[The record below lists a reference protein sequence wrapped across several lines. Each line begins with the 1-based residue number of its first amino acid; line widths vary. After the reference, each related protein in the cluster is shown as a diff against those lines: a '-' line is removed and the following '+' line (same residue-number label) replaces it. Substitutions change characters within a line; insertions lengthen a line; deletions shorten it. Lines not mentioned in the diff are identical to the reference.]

1 MTEKRTIK
9 AKIVTEYNEVKKC
22 IDNNEL
28 VFYVMGEVQEEV
40 LKEVKLD
47 KRAGREL
54 KTIGVAGAGIAIATL
69 PITAPFTI
77 AVASAGGLAYLI
89 GKFGGNIRKYKITNN
104 QMKNRIEFVRIKGK
118 DHFNKGYDNIID

>member
-1 MTEKRTIK
+1 MREKRTIK

-28 VFYVMGEVQEEV
+28 VFYVVGEVQEEV

-69 PITAPFTI
+69 PIT
-77 AVASAGGLAYLI
+77 VASAGGLAYLI
-89 GKFGGNIRKYKITNN
+89 GKFGGNIRNYKITNN
-104 QMKNRIEFVRIKGK
+104 QMKNRIEFVRVKGNNHYNK
-118 DHFNKGYDNIID
+118 DYDSIVE

>member
-1 MTEKRTIK
+1 MREKRTIK

-28 VFYVMGEVQEEV
+28 VFYVVGEVQEEV

-104 QMKNRIEFVRIKGK
+104 QMKNRIEFVRVKGNDHYNK
-118 DHFNKGYDNIID
+118 DYDSIVE

>member
-1 MTEKRTIK
+1 MREKRTIK

-28 VFYVMGEVQEEV
+28 VFYVVGEVQEEV

-54 KTIGVAGAGIAIATL
+54 
-69 PITAPFTI
+69 
-77 AVASAGGLAYLI
+77 
-89 GKFGGNIRKYKITNN
+89 
-104 QMKNRIEFVRIKGK
+104 
-118 DHFNKGYDNIID
+118 